1 MGMVVTGRRDGRAP
15 GHPSDRGETMEHGYV
30 DGFKMRPTVL
40 ILNVREFV
48 EGSLDEQEAMTWR
61 VRQGERVGSANVC
74 WRSTLQAVADAWL
87 WWAHTRWAALGR
99 GELPLVLILTMGDGL
114 PLTLQQQALLSAC
127 EASGYT
133 VIEGFGPPQAG
144 DVETPFAR
152 LWHETRLGDWS
163 GWNDITGMLRYY
175 PVIPSSTRQTR

>member
-1 MGMVVTGRRDGRAP
+1 MVAP
-15 GHPSDRGETMEHGYV
+15 ARTPDRKGCETMSHDYV
-30 DGFKMRPTVL
+30 EGGAMQPTVL
-40 ILNVREFV
+40 ILNVRELV

-61 VRQGERVGSANVC
+61 VQQGERVGSANVC
-74 WRSTLQAVADAWL
+74 WRSTLQAVADEWL

-99 GELPLVLILTMGDGL
+99 GELKLVLILTLGDGL

-133 VIEGFGPPQAG
+133 VIEGLAPKQAAEM
-144 DVETPFAR
+144 DTPFVR

-163 GWNDITGMLRYY
+163 GWNNITGMLRYY
-175 PVIPSSTRQTR
+175 PVIPRPTR